1 MFKSINNVTLYWN
14 YILILINCIPKK
26 LINTTWNRCNH
37 CLYYCPLRWWGPCIE
52 SDNENMQLRSGPPR
66 EIHHHPSH
74 LEHPLLLTYD
84 SPTRDGTPCDC
95 CGEKLLSPC
104 YICPT
109 CKFKVDF
116 ICGMKPS
123 PPAIEQPMYHDHS
136 LVFLKKQQVHVP
148 CEACKK
154 SIGGPSYSCL
164 ECHVYFHLDCVHLSK
179 EVNHPSHPS
188 HPLKVV
194 ASESLA
200 DNQDAEKSCCFCG
213 VQQEKMMY
221 HCSICN
227 FTVCFGCTKNNTSG
241 ADITCSYWSFRYS
254 LTKESVR
261 LKITSASV
269 YYIYPALAKKSLN
282 R

>member
-1 MFKSINNVTLYWN
+1 M
-14 YILILINCIPKK
+14 
-26 LINTTWNRCNH
+26 NTTRAYNLPVHNHPLFPSAKFIRAKCGSCHVTEVIQGGYFCNEP
-37 CLYYCPLRWWGPCIE
+37 YCHGRFHKECAE
-52 SDNENMQLRSGPPR
+52 APR

-84 SPTRDGTPCDC
+84 YPTRDGTPCDC

-154 SIGGPSYSCL
+154 SIGP
-164 ECHVYFHLDCVHLSK
+164 K
-179 EVNHPSHPS
+179 
-188 HPLKVV
+188 
-194 ASESLA
+194 
-200 DNQDAEKSCCFCG
+200 
-213 VQQEKMMY
+213 
-221 HCSICN
+221 CN
-227 FTVCFGCTKNNTSG
+227 
-241 ADITCSYWSFRYS
+241 R
-254 LTKESVR
+254 E
-261 LKITSASV
+261 
-269 YYIYPALAKKSLN
+269 
-282 R
+282 